1 MAAQREKGMDMA
13 RNKMEKDLA
22 AFSAFYS
29 ESLNRLEKKTNEYN
43 KILRKEKNPIIRPF
57 REDLA
62 DLNSGGKMLRG
73 MLVDL
78 GYQIAVHMNGGEDF
92 NAADSDMLALAFEM
106 FQTGVLVHDDIIDNA
121 GTRRGKIT
129 VHRRYEHRLDVREIK
144 MVAAGEKPGNLAK
157 SAAICVGDLGMY
169 YANRLIAD
177 SYASNARLADLIR
190 YFDDIVIQTIRGE
203 LLDIVLPYE
212 IQDEKYSPEQK
223 KKLLEKSIWDIYY
236 LKTAGYSVIG
246 PLHLGMILGGADE
259 GQMKML
265 DRVAEDIGIAYQ
277 IMDDI
282 LGIYADPE
290 KLGKDVGSDITEF
303 KQTILYMYI
312 CAMKPEY
319 EEALLQIY
327 GKKRITDAELDEV
340 QRIFRESGA
349 LAYAKEMLG
358 ACFGRAERRLARIK
372 GMDAEDKAILRGFIT
387 YCKGRRK

>member
-1 MAAQREKGMDMA
+1 MAQKKIAKE
-13 RNKMEKDLA
+13 LA

-29 ESLNRLEKKTNEYN
+29 DSLNRLTKKTNAYN
-43 KILRKEKNPIIRPF
+43 KVMRKEPNPIIRPF

-62 DLNSGGKMLRG
+62 DLNTGGKMLRG
-73 MLVDL
+73 MLVNL
-78 GYQIAVHMNGGEDF
+78 GYQIAVHMNGEAAC
-92 NAADSDMLALAFEM
+92 NAAESDMLALAFEI

-129 VHRRYEHRLDVREIK
+129 VHRRYEHRLNVRETK

-157 SAAICVGDLGMY
+157 SAAICVGDLGIY
-169 YANRLIAD
+169 YANKQIVDYYAQNEHLAALIG
-177 SYASNARLADLIR
+177 
-190 YFDDIVIQTIRGE
+190 YFDDIVVQTIRGE
-203 LLDIVLPYE
+203 LLDVVLPYE
-212 IQDEKYSPEQK
+212 IQDDKYSPEEK

-259 GQMKML
+259 KQMKAL

-282 LGIYADPE
+282 LGVFADPE

-303 KQTILYMYI
+303 KQTILYMYV
-312 CAMKPEY
+312 CTMKPEY
-319 EEALLQIY
+319 EEELLQIY
-327 GKKRITDAELDEV
+327 GKKRISDAELDEV

-349 LAYAKEMLG
+349 LSYAQEMLG
-358 ACFGRAERRLARIK
+358 DCFERAEKRLARIK
-372 GMDAEDKAILRGFIT
+372 GMSKEDKAILRGFIT

>member
-1 MAAQREKGMDMA
+1 MAQKKIAKE
-13 RNKMEKDLA
+13 LA

-29 ESLNRLEKKTNEYN
+29 DSLNRLTKKTNAYN
-43 KILRKEKNPIIRPF
+43 KVMRKEPNPIIRPF

-62 DLNSGGKMLRG
+62 DLNTGGKMLRG
-73 MLVDL
+73 MLVNL
-78 GYQIAVHMNGGEDF
+78 GYQIAVHMNGEAAC
-92 NAADSDMLALAFEM
+92 NAAESDMLALAFEI

-129 VHRRYEHRLDVREIK
+129 VHRRYEHRLNVRETK

-157 SAAICVGDLGMY
+157 SAAICVGDLGIY
-169 YANRLIAD
+169 YANKQIVDYYAQNEHLAALIG
-177 SYASNARLADLIR
+177 
-190 YFDDIVIQTIRGE
+190 YFDDIVLQTIRGE
-203 LLDIVLPYE
+203 LLDVVLPYE
-212 IQDEKYSPEQK
+212 IQDDKYSPEEK

-259 GQMKML
+259 KQMKAL
-265 DRVAEDIGIAYQ
+265 DRVAGDIGIAYQ

-282 LGIYADPE
+282 LGVFADPE

-303 KQTILYMYI
+303 KQTILYMYV
-312 CAMKPEY
+312 CTMKPEY
-319 EEALLQIY
+319 EEELLQIY
-327 GKKRITDAELDEV
+327 GKKRISDAELDEV

-349 LAYAKEMLG
+349 LAYAQEMLG
-358 ACFGRAERRLARIK
+358 DCFERAEKRLARIK
-372 GMDAEDKAILRGFIT
+372 GMSKEDKAILRGFIT

>member
-1 MAAQREKGMDMA
+1 MAQKKIAKE
-13 RNKMEKDLA
+13 LA

-29 ESLNRLEKKTNEYN
+29 DSLNRLTKKTNAYN
-43 KILRKEKNPIIRPF
+43 KVMRKEPNPIIRPF

-62 DLNSGGKMLRG
+62 DLNTGGKMLRG
-73 MLVDL
+73 MLVNL
-78 GYQIAVHMNGGEDF
+78 GYQIAVHMNGEAAC
-92 NAADSDMLALAFEM
+92 NAAESDMLALAFEI

-129 VHRRYEHRLDVREIK
+129 VHRRYEHRLNVRETK

-157 SAAICVGDLGMY
+157 SAAICVGDLGIY
-169 YANRLIAD
+169 YANKQIVDNYAQNEHLAALIG
-177 SYASNARLADLIR
+177 
-190 YFDDIVIQTIRGE
+190 YFDDIVLQTIRGE
-203 LLDIVLPYE
+203 LLDVVLPYE
-212 IQDEKYSPEQK
+212 IQDDKYSPEEK

-259 GQMKML
+259 KQMKSL

-282 LGIYADPE
+282 LGVFADPE

-303 KQTILYMYI
+303 KQTILYMYV
-312 CAMKPEY
+312 CTMKPEY
-319 EEALLQIY
+319 EEELLQVY
-327 GKKRITDAELDEV
+327 GKKRISDAELDEV

-349 LAYAKEMLG
+349 LAYAQEMLG
-358 ACFGRAERRLARIK
+358 DCFERAEKRLARIK
-372 GMDAEDKAILRGFIT
+372 GMSREDKAILRGFIT

>member
-1 MAAQREKGMDMA
+1 MAQKKIAKE
-13 RNKMEKDLA
+13 LA

-29 ESLNRLEKKTNEYN
+29 DSLNRLTKKTNAYN
-43 KILRKEKNPIIRPF
+43 KVMRKEPNPIIRPF

-62 DLNSGGKMLRG
+62 DLNTGGKMLRG
-73 MLVDL
+73 MLVNL
-78 GYQIAVHMNGGEDF
+78 GYQIAVHMNGEAAC
-92 NAADSDMLALAFEM
+92 NAAESDMLALAFEI

-129 VHRRYEHRLDVREIK
+129 VHRRYEHRLNVRETK

-157 SAAICVGDLGMY
+157 SAAICVGDLGIY
-169 YANRLIAD
+169 YANKQIVDHYAQNEHLAALIG
-177 SYASNARLADLIR
+177 
-190 YFDDIVIQTIRGE
+190 YFDDIVLQTIRGE
-203 LLDIVLPYE
+203 LLDVVLPYE
-212 IQDEKYSPEQK
+212 IQDDKYSPEEK

-259 GQMKML
+259 KQMKAL
-265 DRVAEDIGIAYQ
+265 DRIAEDIGIAYQ

-282 LGIYADPE
+282 LGVFADPE

-303 KQTILYMYI
+303 KQTILYMYV
-312 CAMKPEY
+312 CTMKPEY
-319 EEALLQIY
+319 EEELLQIY
-327 GKKRITDAELDEV
+327 GKKRISDAELDEV

-349 LAYAKEMLG
+349 LVYAQEMLG
-358 ACFGRAERRLARIK
+358 DCFERAEKRLARIK
-372 GMDAEDKAILRGFIT
+372 GMSREDKAILRGFIT

>member
-1 MAAQREKGMDMA
+1 MAQKKIAKE
-13 RNKMEKDLA
+13 LA

-29 ESLNRLEKKTNEYN
+29 DSLNRLTKKTNAYN
-43 KILRKEKNPIIRPF
+43 KVMRKEPN
-57 REDLA
+57 EDLA
-62 DLNSGGKMLRG
+62 DLNTGGKMLRG
-73 MLVDL
+73 MLVNL
-78 GYQIAVHMNGGEDF
+78 GYQIAVHMNGEAAC
-92 NAADSDMLALAFEM
+92 NAAESDMLALAFEI

-129 VHRRYEHRLDVREIK
+129 VHRRYEHRLNVRETK

-157 SAAICVGDLGMY
+157 SAAICVGDLGIY
-169 YANRLIAD
+169 YANKQIVDNYAQNEHLAALIG
-177 SYASNARLADLIR
+177 

-203 LLDIVLPYE
+203 LLDVVLPYE
-212 IQDEKYSPEQK
+212 IQDDKYSPEEK

-259 GQMKML
+259 KQMKAL

-282 LGIYADPE
+282 LGVFADPE

-303 KQTILYMYI
+303 KQTILYMYV
-312 CAMKPEY
+312 CTMKPEY
-319 EEALLQIY
+319 EEELLQIY
-327 GKKRITDAELDEV
+327 GKKRISDAELDEV

-349 LAYAKEMLG
+349 LAYAQEMLG
-358 ACFGRAERRLARIK
+358 DCFERAEKRLARIK
-372 GMDAEDKAILRGFIT
+372 GMSREDKAILRGFIT

>member
-1 MAAQREKGMDMA
+1 MAQKKIAKE
-13 RNKMEKDLA
+13 LA

-29 ESLNRLEKKTNEYN
+29 DSLNRLTKKTNAYN
-43 KILRKEKNPIIRPF
+43 KVMRKEPNPIIRPF

-62 DLNSGGKMLRG
+62 DLNTGGKMLRG
-73 MLVDL
+73 MLVNL
-78 GYQIAVHMNGGEDF
+78 GYQIAVHMNGEAAC
-92 NAADSDMLALAFEM
+92 NAAESDMLALAFEI

-129 VHRRYEHRLDVREIK
+129 VHRRYEHRLNVRETK

-157 SAAICVGDLGMY
+157 SAAICVGDLGIY
-169 YANRLIAD
+169 YANKQIVDNYAQNEHLAALIG
-177 SYASNARLADLIR
+177 

-203 LLDIVLPYE
+203 LLDVVLPYE
-212 IQDEKYSPEQK
+212 IQDDKYSPEEK

-259 GQMKML
+259 KQMKAL

-282 LGIYADPE
+282 LGVFADPE

-303 KQTILYMYI
+303 KQTILYMYV
-312 CAMKPEY
+312 CTMKPEY
-319 EEALLQIY
+319 EEELLQIY
-327 GKKRITDAELDEV
+327 GKKRISDAELDEV

-349 LAYAKEMLG
+349 LAYAQEMLG
-358 ACFGRAERRLARIK
+358 DCFERAEKRLARIK
-372 GMDAEDKAILRGFIT
+372 GMSKEDKAILRGFIT

>member
-1 MAAQREKGMDMA
+1 MAQKKIAKE
-13 RNKMEKDLA
+13 LA

-29 ESLNRLEKKTNEYN
+29 DSLNRLTKKTNAYN
-43 KILRKEKNPIIRPF
+43 KVMRKEPNPIIRPF

-62 DLNSGGKMLRG
+62 DLNKGGKMLRG
-73 MLVDL
+73 MLVNL
-78 GYQIAVHMNGGEDF
+78 GYQIAVHMNGEAAC
-92 NAADSDMLALAFEM
+92 NAAESDMLALAFEI

-129 VHRRYEHRLDVREIK
+129 VHRRYEHRLNVRETK

-157 SAAICVGDLGMY
+157 SAAICVGDLGIY
-169 YANRLIAD
+169 YANKQIVDYYAQNEHLAALIG
-177 SYASNARLADLIR
+177 
-190 YFDDIVIQTIRGE
+190 YFDDIVLQTIRGE
-203 LLDIVLPYE
+203 LLDVVLPYE
-212 IQDEKYSPEQK
+212 IQDDKYRPEEK

-259 GQMKML
+259 KQMKAL

-282 LGIYADPE
+282 LGVFADPE

-303 KQTILYMYI
+303 KQTILYMYV
-312 CAMKPEY
+312 CTMKPEY
-319 EEALLQIY
+319 EEELLQIY
-327 GKKRITDAELDEV
+327 GKKRISDAELDEV

-349 LAYAKEMLG
+349 LAYAQEMLG
-358 ACFGRAERRLARIK
+358 DCFERAEKRLARIK
-372 GMDAEDKAILRGFIT
+372 GMSKEDKAILRGFIT

>member
-1 MAAQREKGMDMA
+1 MAQKTIAKE
-13 RNKMEKDLA
+13 LA

-29 ESLNRLEKKTNEYN
+29 DSLNRLTKKTNAYN
-43 KILRKEKNPIIRPF
+43 KVMRKEPNPIIRPF

-62 DLNSGGKMLRG
+62 DLNTGGKMLRG
-73 MLVDL
+73 MLVNL
-78 GYQIAVHMNGGEDF
+78 GYQIAVHMNGEAAC
-92 NAADSDMLALAFEM
+92 NAAESDMLALAFEI

-129 VHRRYEHRLDVREIK
+129 VHRRYEHRLNVRETK

-157 SAAICVGDLGMY
+157 SAAICVGDLGIY
-169 YANRLIAD
+169 YANKQIVDNYAQNEHLAALIG
-177 SYASNARLADLIR
+177 
-190 YFDDIVIQTIRGE
+190 YFDDIVLQTIRGE
-203 LLDIVLPYE
+203 LLDVVLPYE
-212 IQDEKYSPEQK
+212 IQDDKYSPEEK

-259 GQMKML
+259 KQMKSL

-282 LGIYADPE
+282 LGVFADPE

-303 KQTILYMYI
+303 KQTILYMYV
-312 CAMKPEY
+312 CTMKPEY
-319 EEALLQIY
+319 EEELLQVY
-327 GKKRITDAELDEV
+327 GKKRISDAELDEV

-349 LAYAKEMLG
+349 LAYAQEMLG
-358 ACFGRAERRLARIK
+358 DCFERAEKRLARIK
-372 GMDAEDKAILRGFIT
+372 GMSKEDKAILRGFIT

>member
-1 MAAQREKGMDMA
+1 MAQKKIAKE
-13 RNKMEKDLA
+13 LA

-29 ESLNRLEKKTNEYN
+29 DSLNRLTKKTNAYN
-43 KILRKEKNPIIRPF
+43 KVMRKEPNPIIRPF

-62 DLNSGGKMLRG
+62 DLNTGGKMLRG
-73 MLVDL
+73 MLVNL
-78 GYQIAVHMNGGEDF
+78 GYQIAVHMNGEAAC
-92 NAADSDMLALAFEM
+92 NAAESDMLALAFEI

-129 VHRRYEHRLDVREIK
+129 VHRRYEHRLNVRETK

-157 SAAICVGDLGMY
+157 SAAICVGDLGIY
-169 YANRLIAD
+169 YANKQIVDNYAQNEHLAALIG
-177 SYASNARLADLIR
+177 

-203 LLDIVLPYE
+203 LLDVVLPYE
-212 IQDEKYSPEQK
+212 IQDDKYSPEEK

-259 GQMKML
+259 KQMKAL
-265 DRVAEDIGIAYQ
+265 DRVAEDIGLAYQ

-282 LGIYADPE
+282 LGVFADPE

-303 KQTILYMYI
+303 KQTILYMYV
-312 CAMKPEY
+312 CTMKPEY
-319 EEALLQIY
+319 EEELLQIY
-327 GKKRITDAELDEV
+327 GKKRISDAELDEV

-349 LAYAKEMLG
+349 LAYAQEMLG
-358 ACFGRAERRLARIK
+358 DCFERAEKRLARIK
-372 GMDAEDKAILRGFIT
+372 GMSKEDKAILRGFIT

>member
-1 MAAQREKGMDMA
+1 MAQKKIAKE
-13 RNKMEKDLA
+13 LA

-29 ESLNRLEKKTNEYN
+29 DSLNRLTKKTNAYN
-43 KILRKEKNPIIRPF
+43 KVMRKEPNPIIRPF

-62 DLNSGGKMLRG
+62 DLNTGGKMLRG
-73 MLVDL
+73 MLVNL
-78 GYQIAVHMNGGEDF
+78 GYQIAVHMNGEAAC
-92 NAADSDMLALAFEM
+92 NAAESDMLALAFEI

-129 VHRRYEHRLDVREIK
+129 VHRRYEHRLNVRETK

-157 SAAICVGDLGMY
+157 SAAICVGDLGIY
-169 YANRLIAD
+169 YANKQIVDNYAQNEHLAALIG
-177 SYASNARLADLIR
+177 
-190 YFDDIVIQTIRGE
+190 YFDDIVLQTIRGE
-203 LLDIVLPYE
+203 LLDVVLPYE
-212 IQDEKYSPEQK
+212 IQDDKYSPEEK

-259 GQMKML
+259 KQMKSL

-282 LGIYADPE
+282 LGVFADPE

-303 KQTILYMYI
+303 KQTILYMYV
-312 CAMKPEY
+312 CTMKPEY
-319 EEALLQIY
+319 EEELLQIY
-327 GKKRITDAELDEV
+327 GKKRISDAELDEV

-349 LAYAKEMLG
+349 LAYAQEMLG
-358 ACFGRAERRLARIK
+358 DCFERAEKRLARIK
-372 GMDAEDKAILRGFIT
+372 GMSREDKAILRGFIT